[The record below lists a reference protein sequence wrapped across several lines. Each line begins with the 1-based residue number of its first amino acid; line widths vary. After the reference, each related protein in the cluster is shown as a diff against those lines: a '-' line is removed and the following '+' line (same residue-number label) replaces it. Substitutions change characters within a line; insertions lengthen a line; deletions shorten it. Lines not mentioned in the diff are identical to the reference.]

1 MYMTLYIVFMFLQE
15 EFELAQRK
23 FLQLLVKWTDQTE
36 TFPRLVLVDFPDLP
50 PQDIPDA
57 RPTLAQKPAMKR
69 RDTSAHVDREPLR
82 DARPLHFRIL
92 CEHEAGWHTCSDSLP
107 PASKLESDVI
117 ALCAPYI
124 ARVTA
129 LLRNSNH
136 VQLNCA
142 SGEDGERFV
151 SWIDQMIVSLFRVST
166 VHVHVSAEKLLL
178 IYFRYISQQPNV
190 DKSDFREAYFELRKE
205 AMKSDS
211 EKTFGGLVRLVTF
224 YK

>member
-1 MYMTLYIVFMFLQE
+1 MQYMTLYIVFVSLQE

-50 PQDIPDA
+50 PQDIPDTC
-57 RPTLAQKPAMKR
+57 PTPAQKPAMKR
-69 RDTSAHVDREPLR
+69 RTTSARLEGEPLR

-136 VQLNCA
+136 VQLNCT

-151 SWIDQMIVSLFRVST
+151 SWI
-166 VHVHVSAEKLLL
+166 EE
-178 IYFRYISQQPNV
+178 QPNV
-190 DKSDFREAYFELRKE
+190 EKSDFREAYFELRKKVL
-205 AMKSDS
+205 KSDT
-211 EKTFGGLVRLVTF
+211 EKTFGGLVR
-224 YK
+224 

>member
-1 MYMTLYIVFMFLQE
+1 
-15 EFELAQRK
+15 
-23 FLQLLVKWTDQTE
+23 
-36 TFPRLVLVDFPDLP
+36 
-50 PQDIPDA
+50 
-57 RPTLAQKPAMKR
+57 MKR
-69 RDTSAHVDREPLR
+69 RTTSARLEGEPLR

-136 VQLNCA
+136 VQLNCT

-151 SWIDQMIVSLFRVST
+151 SWI
-166 VHVHVSAEKLLL
+166 EE
-178 IYFRYISQQPNV
+178 QPNV
-190 DKSDFREAYFELRKE
+190 EKSDFREAYFELRK
-205 AMKSDS
+205 KVLNSDT

-224 YK
+224 HK